1 MKTHHAMTAAIVL
14 SCLLVA
20 DVGRGQ
26 TVVERRTDIAFDRPE
41 AWALKY
47 FGSVTLLTGM
57 GTPQARTP
65 GSFELGLEIGWIPS
79 LSEDQ
84 RRVGFNGSKVE
95 DLNKLPV
102 SPRPHLLVGLP
113 WRTTLDLTWVPPVEL
128 DGVTANL
135 VAIGLERPVIERDRW
150 SLGLRLAAQLGE
162 TSGDYTCS
170 EHVASFPPGSPQNAF
185 GCEEASSDTASLDY
199 QMIGITGGHRVG
211 GGGTSM
217 HYGVYATHF
226 DLEFQVDALTYGVR
240 DRTHL
245 ATDGWTWSAT
255 AGATFSLAERSRLTL
270 EALYTPLDVQRR
282 PQDPTTENDP
292 LFNLRVMYGFTWK
305 K

>member
-1 MKTHHAMTAAIVL
+1 MIVAVLL
-14 SCLLVA
+14 SCLLA
-20 DVGRGQ
+20 AGLGHSQ
-26 TVVERRTDIAFDRPE
+26 TVVEGREEVDFDRPE

-57 GTPQARTP
+57 GIPQARRP
-65 GSFELGLEIGWIPS
+65 GSFEIGLEVGWIPS

-113 WRTTLDLTWVPPVEL
+113 WRTTLDMTWVPPVEL
-128 DGVTANL
+128 DGIKANL
-135 VAIGLERPVIERDRW
+135 VAIAIERPVVQGDRW
-150 SLGLRLAAQLGE
+150 SLGLRLAAQIGE

-170 EHVASFPPGSPQNAF
+170 QHDASFPPGSTQNPF
-185 GCEEASSDTASLDY
+185 GCEEPSSDTASIDY

-211 GGGTSM
+211 GGETSI

-226 DLEFQVDALTYGVR
+226 DLEFQVDALTYGIR
-240 DRTHL
+240 DRTQL
-245 ATDGWTWSAT
+245 ATDGWTWSAAT
-255 AGATFSLAERSRLTL
+255 GATFRLAERSRLTL
-270 EALYTPLDVQRR
+270 EALYTPLDVQRS
-282 PQDPTTENDP
+282 PLNPATENDP
-292 LFNLRVMYGFTWK
+292 LFNLRAMYGFTWK
-305 K
+305 R